1 MTPIPD
7 SALRKAVIF
16 APLGRDAAVAET
28 LLKEIDVPSA
38 TCGSLAEFAGALNDV
53 ALFAVVTEE
62 VLQSADLTGVVAAVR
77 NQPSWSDLPFLILTH
92 RGAAPERNPDAV
104 RLSELLGNVTYLE
117 RPFRPATFASVARTA
132 LKSRERQFE
141 LRSRIEQ
148 LHEGEE
154 RLRTALIAG
163 RLGSFEISLDD
174 KTLIASDTCKH
185 LFGRAADQPFTYEDL
200 VATIHAEDM
209 PRVAADVE
217 RTVETGNDLAA
228 EGRIVWP
235 DGSIHWLEIR
245 ARLVR
250 NRLGSRP
257 RLVGVALDN
266 TQRKTSE
273 EMLQRVNESLEE
285 RVAARTAEL
294 RDAHAAMLAQ
304 MEQREKAE
312 QQLLQVQKMEM
323 IGQLTGGVAH
333 DFNNLLM
340 AIMGNLDLLRK
351 YLPADARSARLL
363 DGALQGAERG
373 AALTQRL
380 LAFARRQELKTEP
393 RDIAV
398 LIRGMTDL
406 IERSVGTGVDLRF
419 DFPAKLPAALVDANQ
434 LELAILNLVVNAR
447 DAMPDGGALTI
458 QLARAQTA
466 GSNDLPAGDYIRLTV
481 RDTGKGMDAETLR
494 RATEPFFSTKGVG
507 KGTGLGLSM
516 IQGLALQLKGALRL
530 TSEVGKG
537 TAAELWLPLAHAPA
551 AAVEPTEGAKGAN
564 GHAETK
570 LKILVVD
577 DDALIAMSTT
587 GMLEDLGHE
596 VIEANS
602 GERALQI
609 LNGGDAV
616 DLIITD
622 YAMPKMNG
630 MQLADAIRALR
641 PGLPILLATGY
652 ADIPEGKTL
661 NLPRIGK
668 PYRQDQL
675 AAEIEKLSKRGAV

>member
-1 MTPIPD
+1 MI
-7 SALRKAVIF
+7 
-16 APLGRDAAVAET
+16 
-28 LLKEIDVPSA
+28 
-38 TCGSLAEFAGALNDV
+38 CGTIAEFTAALNDV

-62 VLQSADLTGVVAAVR
+62 VLRTADLTRVVAALR
-77 NQPSWSDLPFLILTH
+77 NQPPWSDLAFLILTH
-92 RGAAPERNPDAV
+92 RGGSLERNPDAA
-104 RLSELLGNVTYLE
+104 RLSELLGNVTFLE
-117 RPFRPATFASVARTA
+117 RPFRPVTFASVARSA
-132 LKSRERQFE
+132 LKGRERQYE

-174 KTLIASDTCKH
+174 KTLNASEHCKL
-185 LFGRAADQPFTYEDL
+185 LFGRAADQPFSYEAL
-200 VATIHAEDM
+200 VASIHADDL
-209 PRVAADVE
+209 PRVAAAVE
-217 RTVETGNDLAA
+217 RTVETGNDLSA
-228 EGRIVWP
+228 EGRIMWP
-235 DGSIHWLEIR
+235 DGSVHWLEIR
-245 ARLVR
+245 ARLAR
-250 NRLGSRP
+250 DRLGSGP
-257 RLVGVALDN
+257 RLIGVALDV
-266 TQRKTSE
+266 TQQKTSE
-273 EMLQRVNESLEE
+273 ETLRRMNESLEDM
-285 RVAARTAEL
+285 VSLRTAEL
-294 RDAHAAMLAQ
+294 RDTHAAMLAQ
-304 MEQREKAE
+304 MEQRERAE
-312 QQLLQVQKMEM
+312 QQLLQAQKMES

-340 AIMGNLDLLRK
+340 AIIGNLDLLRK
-351 YLPADARSARLL
+351 HLPPDGKGTRLL

-380 LAFARRQELKTEP
+380 LAFARRQELKTES

-398 LIRGMTDL
+398 LLRSMTDL
-406 IERSVGTGVDLRF
+406 IERSAGTSIDLRF
-419 DFPAKLPAALVDANQ
+419 DFPANLPPALVDANQ

-447 DAMPDGGALTI
+447 DAMPDGGTLTI
-458 QLARAQTA
+458 QLARVKEA

-481 RDTGKGMDAETLR
+481 RDTGKGMDAEVLR
-494 RATEPFFSTKGVG
+494 RAMEPFFSTKGVG

-537 TAAELWLPLAHAPA
+537 TAAELWLPVAHAPA
-551 AAVEPTEGAKGAN
+551 SAAPHAEGAREAN
-564 GHAETK
+564 GHATAK

-577 DDALIAMSTT
+577 DDTLIAMSTT

-596 VIEANS
+596 VTEAHS
-602 GERALQI
+602 GEKALQ
-609 LNGGDAV
+609 LLGEGNTF
-616 DLIITD
+616 DLMITD

-630 MQLADAIRALR
+630 AQLADTVRALR

-652 ADIPEGKTL
+652 AELPEGKTL

-675 AAEIEKLSKRGAV
+675 AAEIEKLVKPGTA

>member
-1 MTPIPD
+1 VTAIPD
-7 SALRKAVIF
+7 SALRRALIF
-16 APLGRDAAVAET
+16 APHGRDAPVAAV
-28 LLKEIDVPSA
+28 LLKEAGIPAAISLTLQDFADALDDA
-38 TCGSLAEFAGALNDV
+38 T
-53 ALFAVVTEE
+53 LFAVITEE
-62 VLQSADLTGVVAAVR
+62 VLQSADLTQVVTTLR
-77 NQPSWSDLPFLILTH
+77 NQPPWSDLPFIVLTH
-92 RGAAPERNPDAV
+92 RGAAPERNPDAA
-104 RLSELLGNVTYLE
+104 RLSELLGNVTFLE

-141 LRSRIEQ
+141 LRNRIEQ

-154 RLRTALIAG
+154 RLRTALSAG

-174 KTLIASDTCKH
+174 KTLLASDPFKL
-185 LFGRAADQPFTYEDL
+185 LFGRAAAQPFPYEAL
-200 VATIHAEDM
+200 VASIHADDL
-209 PRVAADVE
+209 PRIAAAVD
-217 RTVETGNDLAA
+217 RTVESGEDLSA
-228 EGRIVWP
+228 EGRIMWP
-235 DGSIHWLEIR
+235 DGGVHWLEIR

-250 NRLGSRP
+250 DRHGAVP
-257 RLVGVALDN
+257 RLIGVAVDI

-273 EMLQRVNESLEE
+273 ETLRRMNESLEDM
-285 RVAARTAEL
+285 VSLRTAEL
-294 RDAHAAMLAQ
+294 RDTHAAMLAQ
-304 MEQREKAE
+304 MAQREKAE
-312 QQLLQVQKMEM
+312 QQLLQAQKMEM

-351 YLPADARSARLL
+351 YLPPDARGVRLL

-393 RDIAV
+393 QDIAA
-398 LIRGMTDL
+398 LIRSMADL
-406 IERSVGTGVDLRF
+406 IERSVGADIDVRF
-419 DFPAKLPAALVDANQ
+419 DFPATLPAALVDANQ

-447 DAMPDGGALTI
+447 DAMPEGGTLTL
-458 QLARAQTA
+458 QLARARA
-466 GSNDLPAGDYIRLTV
+466 SESNDLPKGDYIRLTV

-494 RATEPFFSTKGVG
+494 KATEPFFSTKGVG

-530 TSEVGKG
+530 SSAVGQG

-551 AAVEPTEGAKGAN
+551 ATAGRAEGVKETN
-564 GHAETK
+564 GHAAAK

-577 DDALIAMSTT
+577 DDMLIAMSTT
-587 GMLEDLGHE
+587 GMLEDLGHAVTE
-596 VIEANS
+596 THS
-602 GERALQI
+602 GENALRI
-609 LNGGDAV
+609 LADDGDF
-616 DLIITD
+616 DLVITD

-630 MQLADAIRALR
+630 AQLADAVRTLR
-641 PGLPILLATGY
+641 PGMPILLATGY
-652 ADIPEGKTL
+652 AEIPEGKTL

-675 AAEIEKLSKRGAV
+675 AAEIEKLVKPGSG